1 MTARAPG
8 VREGVRL
15 LLPFARHGWPQY
27 AASALLA
34 LGGTAAQ
41 FLPYWAVYLVLRD
54 VVADTL
60 VARTVVTATVVAL
73 TGVVAMAG
81 LLGAATWMSH
91 RAAFATLEHLR
102 LRIGRRLGEVPLGYL
117 TRRRSGAVQRTIN
130 DDVERL
136 ESFLAHAV
144 PDLVS
149 AAGTLAGLTVWL
161 LVVDVRMGLA
171 AASVVALA
179 VPLMMIGA
187 GIGAARI
194 EAYGRAMSRM
204 NASIVEFVRGLAVV
218 RTFQRGEDLFAETAG
233 AIRDATRFQAD
244 WGRRLLPVHTGFST
258 LLSSNVVVVLPAGL
272 WWWSRG
278 ELSTADLLFFL
289 VLGLGYTTAL
299 LKVVQLTTQLGRLGV
314 GAALVH
320 ELDRAPVLPEPA
332 ARAALGSPTVEFDG
346 VSFAHLD
353 DEGRPS
359 QALREVSFT
368 ARPGTVTAVVGASGA
383 GKSTLLRLVARF
395 ADVDSGAVRVAGTDV
410 RDMPVA
416 QLMDQVALVQ
426 QETFLFD
433 DTVAA
438 NLRLARPDASAAELE
453 SAARAARIHDVV
465 TALPDGYATRL
476 GERGARLSGGER
488 QRLSV
493 ARALLKDAPVVLLD
507 EVTAHVDTE
516 NEVAL
521 QDALTAL
528 VPGRTI
534 IVVAHRL
541 STVAGADQI
550 LVLSCGRIV
559 ERGRHEDLLAAGG
572 EYARLWAAFVD
583 VESPGSPGDP
593 GSPGSPGAPEPAG
606 RPA

>member
-8 VREGVRL
+8 VVEGVRL
-15 LLPFARHGWPQY
+15 LAPFARHGRLQY
-27 AASALLA
+27 AASAMLA

-54 VVADTL
+54 VVAGDLTSRA
-60 VARTVVTATVVAL
+60 VAVAAGIAL
-73 TGVVAMAG
+73 AGVLAMAG

-117 TRRRSGAVQRTIN
+117 TRRRSGAVQRTLN

-136 ESFLAHAV
+136 ESFLAHAI

-149 AAGTLAGLTVWL
+149 SAGTLAGITVWL
-161 LVVDVRMGLA
+161 LVVDLRMGLA
-171 AASVVALA
+171 AASVVAVA
-179 VPLMMIGA
+179 VPLMVIGA
-187 GIGAARI
+187 GIGTARI

-204 NASIVEFVRGLAVV
+204 NASIVEFVRGVAVV
-218 RTFQRGEDLFAETAG
+218 RTFQRGEELFAETAG

-299 LKVVQLTTQLGRLGV
+299 LKVVQLTTQLGRLAV

-320 ELDRAPVLPEPA
+320 ELDRAPVLPQPA
-332 ARAALGSPTVEFDG
+332 ARATLGPPTVELEA
-346 VSFAHLD
+346 VSFAHRD

-359 QALREVSFT
+359 PALREVSLV

-395 ADVDSGAVRVAGTDV
+395 ADVDAGVVRVAGTDV
-410 RDMPVA
+410 RDLPVA
-416 QLMDQVALVQ
+416 QLMEQVALVQ

-438 NLRLARPDASAAELE
+438 NLRLARPDASDAELE
-453 SAARAARIHDVV
+453 AAARAARIHDVV
-465 TALPDGYATRL
+465 AALPDGYATRL

-516 NEVAL
+516 NETAL
-521 QDALTAL
+521 QDALAAL

-534 IVVAHRL
+534 VVVAHRL

-550 LVLSCGRIV
+550 LVMSGGRIV
-559 ERGRHEDLLAAGG
+559 ERGRHDDLLAAGG
-572 EYARLWAAFVD
+572 EYAGLWEAFTA
-583 VESPGSPGDP
+583 VESPGT
-593 GSPGSPGAPEPAG
+593 PEPAG